1 MESLN
6 PPNQDTLLPYTIL
19 DLSEGGHNLCGRLLG
34 DMGAKVIRIEPP
46 GGSLTRLRGPFT
58 PDSNGNDKSLY
69 WAAYNSN
76 KKGISLSL
84 DTEAGRQILLS
95 LVEQSDA
102 ILESFQPGYLDSLNI
117 GFRTF
122 IKRNPQ
128 LVHTSMTPFGST
140 GPYASFV
147 STDLI
152 TSSMGGMPFV
162 SGDQDRPPVRISF
175 PQAELVAG
183 SQAFAAT
190 VSALRHSR
198 NSKNGQHVDVTEQ
211 ISVMWTLMN
220 ATPFPKLHGTDVKR
234 AGAFRRRG
242 PIDAR
247 HVFKCADGH
256 VSMNAQAKTLSG
268 FIAWMLEETE
278 VEEEILSFD
287 IDKWEIKI
295 DSDRDGKDA
304 TEFKKVEAA
313 IENFLSKKSKTE
325 IFERALSAGLL
336 VAPCN
341 TVEDIRQSP
350 QLEARSFWIDV
361 YHPEFGRDIT
371 HLGAYLKMSETP
383 LKIYSPSPAVGS
395 DNEEIFKSFGIS
407 KSKIDT
413 LRKQGVI

>member
-46 GGSLTRLRGPFT
+46 GGSQTRLRGPFT

-102 ILESFQPGYLDSLNI
+102 ILESFQPGYMDSLNI
-117 GFRTF
+117 GFGTL
-122 IKRNPQ
+122 IKRNPK
-128 LVHTSMTPFGST
+128 LVHTSITPFGST
-140 GPYASFV
+140 GPYAGFV
-147 STDLI
+147 STDLV

-162 SGDQDRPPVRISF
+162 SGDPDRPPVRISF

-211 ISVMWTLMN
+211 ISVIWTLMN

-234 AGAFRRRG
+234 AGAFRKKG
-242 PIDAR
+242 SINAR

-256 VSMNAQAKTLSG
+256 VSMMSQAKTLNG
-268 FIAWMLEETE
+268 FIVWMLEETE
-278 VEEEILSFD
+278 VDEEILSFD
-287 IDKWEIKI
+287 IDNWEIKI
-295 DSDRDGKDA
+295 DSDPDGKDA
-304 TEFKKVEAA
+304 TEFTRLEAA
-313 IENFLSKKSKTE
+313 IENFLSKKTKTE

-383 LKIYSPSPAVGS
+383 LKVYFPSPAVGS
-395 DNEEIFKSFGIS
+395 DNEEIFKSLGIS

-413 LRKQGVI
+413 LKKQGVV